1 MLERKI
7 DRQRASCRD
16 AHQISALDA
25 QKLHQCGEILAI
37 RIQLPW
43 RNQPR
48 IAKASLIIT
57 DDPVVLGEDSEL
69 LVPRSSIQQV
79 SMDEYEGMAARVPLS
94 CAIQIAKATENLVC
108 IAPPK
113 SYPTARK
120 PLRSSGKKK

>member
-1 MLERKI
+1 MLLHHFFGWPKSADACRDRDQRIDHLRMLERKI
-7 DRQRASCRD
+7 DRQRASSRD

-25 QKLHQCGEILAI
+25 QKLHQCIEILAI
-37 RIQLPW
+37 RIRLPW

-57 DDPVVLGEDSEL
+57 DDPVALGEDSEL

-94 CAIQIAKATENLVC
+94 CAIQIAK
-108 IAPPK
+108 
-113 SYPTARK
+113 
-120 PLRSSGKKK
+120 